1 MGEERREM
9 TDGAAAAGTEKAADI
24 REDEKQEKKYTD
36 ADLDRIIAKKI
47 AAERARMSRMFQEGQ
62 QETEME
68 KRERNVQIRELKA
81 DAKDALIA
89 DGFPYSLAGLLNY
102 ESKEAYED
110 SYREVTDIFRK
121 AVEQTVKDRL
131 RGSMPRTGTASLADH
146 AIRDAFAPKAR

>member
-1 MGEERREM
+1 MGEEKREM
-9 TDGAAAAGTEKAADI
+9 TNGAETAGTEEAGDI
-24 REDEKQEKKYTD
+24 RREEKKYTD
-36 ADLDRIIAKKI
+36 ADLDRILAKKI
-47 AAERARMSRMFQEGQ
+47 AAERQRMSKLFQEGQ

-89 DGFPYSLAGLLNY
+89 DGFPYSLAGLLSY

-110 SYREVTDIFRK
+110 SYREVTGIFRK

-131 RGSMPRTGTASLADH
+131 RGSVPKTGSAATADYAL
-146 AIRDAFAPKAR
+146 RNAFAPKAR